1 MVPVQG
7 QLQGAAQG
15 IRFGGSSGQGR
26 CRVLLEDAAVRAV
39 CALWSGCCCQS
50 SLCALEQ
57 ELCCFC
63 RPLQGAAVKML
74 FALWSLARHY
84 LLLSRVYAGVILL
97 GVFLLAFP
105 LPRFSA
111 FCFSA
116 FPCFLAS
123 LFFCCFAFP
132 LLSSSFSCFFGFYS
146 IYICVCVCMYV
157 CVSVYVCYVML
168 CNVT

>member
-157 CVSVYVCYVML
+157 CVSVYVCML
-168 CNVT
+168 CYVT

>member
-1 MVPVQG
+1 M
-7 QLQGAAQG
+7 
-15 IRFGGSSGQGR
+15 
-26 CRVLLEDAAVRAV
+26 RV
-39 CALWSGCCCQS
+39 WSGCCCQS

-74 FALWSLARHY
+74 FPIWSLARHY
-84 LLLSRVYAGVILL
+84 LLLSRVYAGVIFL
-97 GVFLLAFP
+97 GVFLLAFQ

-123 LFFCCFAFP
+123 LFFCCFCFSAS
-132 LLSSSFSCFFGFYS
+132 LLFFFLLFWFLLY
-146 IYICVCVCMYV
+146 IYIYVCVCVVCNVCMYV
-157 CVSVYVCYVML
+157 CMYVML
-168 CNVT
+168 CNVMYSNVM